1 VIAMEWLSKHI
12 KWLFWGLIAAVTVFL
27 TVIFKGLKVEPKE
40 GVRKK
45 KTSIPPLPEKVKK
58 RVQHAEEQALVVRA
72 KAKAR
77 EQVQLEQLETIRK
90 IDNDAERRKRLAELM
105 ATL

>member
-1 VIAMEWLSKHI
+1 MKWLSKHI
-12 KWLFWGLIAAVTVFL
+12 KWLFWGLIAAVTIFL
-27 TVIFKGLKVEPKE
+27 TVIFKGLKVEPQGE
-40 GVRKK
+40 SRKK

-77 EQVQLEQLETIRK
+77 EEADLEQLETIRQ

-105 ATL
+105 ARL